1 MKERG
6 RNFAK
11 RIRESIKSLLLGL
24 ARKFTFWKKSSLQR
38 EAEEVIAEP
47 IAKPELS
54 KKEEIKTQEEEIITE
69 VTKTRG
75 EVKVEPILEPESEKV
90 TLIEEKEVEEPQIHV
105 EPIEEEVSKRE
116 PKKPRIIKAPTEQRI
131 IKTPKQISPENGIS
145 SESKKEPIDVDLGK
159 SSKRKYKVRKPPKEY
174 EGEIE
179 KTIGKEAEE
188 KDVQFRIVC
197 PFVEID
203 LNEVGVSL
211 VLPEQQFKI
220 DIADNTPLET
230 NYEVRLNDGA
240 REKIS
245 VKVRSRDQSAAYIK
259 EKRIHLDKPVESL
272 EVKLPDEAQGRTYHY
287 KHHNIDLYVF
297 IAVGDNRGRMHYLY
311 DEAGNIN
318 PIPKRKVWVVLSDE
332 LELKNKEV
340 IVEEGRLV
348 WDSYRLYLVN
358 LKKAESLVIEN
369 KASGIAERIPCHKSF
384 SIEGE
389 HLVEDYFIDESPL
402 FCGGIVNIKAP
413 SKNPSGWRVW
423 IQCEKAVSRMVAEN
437 WDGDDDLTLNLP
449 NDLPYEYGEF
459 QLDFCE
465 RYASKSEETLFFR
478 WVNYIELEY
487 PKELLIPDPSIGR
500 KIERIEIKL
509 DDLKNWE
516 LSVEE
521 SLRSVIVDD
530 KTIRFEVKP
539 EIDMVH
545 FNIAKK
551 GNKDRKIKLQVM
563 IPRLEWKLGK
573 ENDWRDKPHVTKADA
588 FDFDDIIVI
597 RSNDPRNRYDLTAI
611 LESNGSPLQEGK
623 LIQKGMDYI
632 LELGQFYDTVR
643 GYEKSLTL
651 KVKIGKESQLLGI
664 IELIGYPKKHKI
676 FKEKKKHILKAKDTI
691 EKHPGRSVPIPLVKS
706 RKRFRTGKGF
716 SKQEIS
722 AAGMTIESLK
732 RMNIFYDR
740 RRNTCHQIN
749 VEALKK
755 LKKGN

>member
-24 ARKFTFWKKSSLQR
+24 ARKFFFWKKSGLQR
-38 EAEEVIAEP
+38 GGEEVIAEP
-47 IAKPELS
+47 IAKPELP

-69 VTKTRG
+69 VTETHG

-90 TLIEEKEVEEPQIHV
+90 TLVEEKEVKEPQIHV
-105 EPIEEEVSKRE
+105 EPIEEDVSKRE
-116 PKKPRIIKAPTEQRI
+116 AKKPRIIKAPTEQRI
-131 IKTPKQISPENGIS
+131 IKAPKQISPENGIP

-159 SSKRKYKVRKPPKEY
+159 SSKRKYKARKPPEEY

-179 KTIGKEAEE
+179 KTIEKEREE

-203 LNEVGVSL
+203 LEEVGVSL

-220 DIADNTPLET
+220 DIPDNTPLET
-230 NYEVRLNDGA
+230 NYEVRINDGT

-245 VKVRSRDQSAAYIK
+245 VKVRSRDQSTAYIK
-259 EKRIHLDKPVESL
+259 EKRIHLDKPVENL

-287 KHHNIDLYVF
+287 KHHNINLYVF
-297 IAVGDNRGRMHYLY
+297 VAVGDNRGRMHYLY
-311 DEAGNIN
+311 DETGNIN

-332 LELKNKEV
+332 LGLKNKEV
-340 IVEEGRLV
+340 IVEENRLI
-348 WDSYRLYLVN
+348 WDSHRLYYVN
-358 LKKAESLVIEN
+358 MKKAENLVVEN
-369 KASGIAERIPCHKSF
+369 KKSGIEERIPCHKSF

-389 HLVEDYFIDESPL
+389 HLVEDYFMDESPL
-402 FCGGIVNIKAP
+402 FCGSSIKIKAP
-413 SKNPSGWRVW
+413 SKNPSGWHVW
-423 IQCEKAVSRMVAEN
+423 IQCEKVLPRVLTEN

-449 NDLPYEYGEF
+449 DDLPYEYGEF

-487 PKELLIPDPSIGR
+487 PKELLIPDPNVGR
-500 KIERIEIKL
+500 KIEKIEIKL

-516 LSVEE
+516 LSAEE
-521 SLRSVIVDD
+521 SIRSVIVDD
-530 KTIRFEVKP
+530 KTIRLEVKP

-551 GNKDRKIKLQVM
+551 GSEDRKIKLQVM
-563 IPRLEWKLGK
+563 IPRLKWKLGK
-573 ENDWRDKPHVTKADA
+573 ENNWRDKPHVTKADA
-588 FDFDDIIVI
+588 FDFDDIIVL

-611 LESNGSPLQEGK
+611 LESNGSPLHEAK

-651 KVKIGKESQLLGI
+651 KVKIQKESQELGI
-664 IELIGYPKKHKI
+664 IELIGYPKEQKI
-676 FKEKKKHILKAKDTI
+676 LKEKKKHVVKAKDTV
-691 EKHPGRSVPIPLVKS
+691 EKQSRRSVPIPLVKS
-706 RKRFRTGKGF
+706 RKRFRKGRGF

-722 AAGMTIESLK
+722 AAGMTIKNLK
-732 RMNIFYDR
+732 RMNIFYDK